1 MSEAFEQSIV
11 SLLEERVELAIST
24 VQQLRAKKLELEA
37 EISRLTSDLLQRDGE
52 IQNLEDRNSD
62 LKEELDSE
70 RAATSDERSE
80 IRERLAGLMDVLIA
94 SDESPVDT
102 NDEITFE
109 VDTDEVDTND
119 EITFEAD
126 TDEPDAEATEAE
138 ASVRPRVFRSI

>member
-24 VQQLRAKKLELEA
+24 VQQLRAEKLELEA

>member
-24 VQQLRAKKLELEA
+24 VQQLRAEKLELEA
-37 EISRLTSDLLQRDGE
+37 EISRLNSDLLQRDGE

-109 VDTDEVDTND
+109 ADTHDVDTTMNH
-119 EITFEAD
+119 F
-126 TDEPDAEATEAE
+126 
-138 ASVRPRVFRSI
+138 